1 MKIEKQSLIK
11 SILGI
16 ILFLGLNSCFH
27 VYFDRPQPKN
37 GIRLTTV
44 PVELHGAWI
53 DKTDTFFIDQTG
65 GFMYNFD
72 SISGKYIKEGFILS
86 DSFQLYKAGDYY
98 VANYTKDKIWWEV
111 EIIDRKENGDLYF
124 YYPSTAP
131 YFGKRLGL
139 RVSEIEQ
146 EFEPVWLNDSVGKDR
161 RVIFK
166 KSLKMKKCYE

>member
-1 MKIEKQSLIK
+1 
-11 SILGI
+11 
-16 ILFLGLNSCFH
+16 
-27 VYFDRPQPKN
+27 
-37 GIRLTTV
+37 
-44 PVELHGAWI
+44 
-53 DKTDTFFIDQTG
+53 
-65 GFMYNFD
+65 MYNFD

-166 KSLKMKKCYE
+166 KSLKMKNVMSRNAVYYSGQFKIKDIKKVIIPENLSIIYKYDGTREKRIKISEEYKIEADTLN